1 MATKKQICA
10 VLASTVI
17 AAPILFTSTV
27 SAGANANGILS
38 KLERQ
43 LSVNRIMKDIERLSM
58 DELLQNNQDNARVT
72 GFEGEHEAAKYIQGQ
87 FNKLGL
93 STELRKIE
101 GIDGFIDEGSTCTVD
116 ESNITVKTMTY
127 SQPTNGTLEGEL
139 VYAGKGIIKD
149 GQNDFEGIELD
160 GKIALIQRGSISFA
174 EKAQNAYAN
183 GAKGVIIYNNTAGMV
198 NGTLGSLAD
207 SKGPTVGMSLEE
219 GSKLAEKLKDG
230 ETVTASLK
238 VDTEVRENSYSYNVV
253 GEIPAHKNAK
263 NPQTIVIGA
272 HFDSVS
278 CPGAND
284 NASGTA
290 TILEVAKL
298 LSQPEIKSKLQY
310 NVKFVAFG
318 AEEIGLIGSDEYV
331 QQLIESGESENI
343 AGMINLDM
351 VGTGNQLVTYNLNKD
366 ADHKMTDMAEASI
379 KELGYKYGGHYN
391 SGSSDHAPF
400 EAAGIPAVFIQVDE
414 DPYYHT
420 DEDTVDKIDPFNIE
434 MTSKVVLDM
443 VMDMN
448 DKKPQKLNHKI
459 QKTNIQF
466 ENQQMP
472 RK

>member
-1 MATKKQICA
+1 MKNKKLC
-10 VLASTVI
+10 TI
-17 AAPILFTSTV
+17 AASAVIVAPIIFTTPV
-27 SAGANANGILS
+27 FAGANANGLWS

-58 DELLQNNQDNARVT
+58 DELLENNQDNARVT

-93 STELRKIE
+93 KTELRTID
-101 GIDGFIDEGSTCTVD
+101 GIDGFIDEGSSFSVNGI
-116 ESNITVKTMTY
+116 EKEVKTMTY
-127 SQPTNGTLEGEL
+127 SKATDGVLEGEL
-139 VYAGKGIIKD
+139 AYAGIGTLE
-149 GQNDFEGIELD
+149 QCANANLD
-160 GKIALIQRGSISFA
+160 GKIALIKRGSISFA
-174 EKAQNAYAN
+174 EKANNAYAN
-183 GAKGVIIYNNTAGMV
+183 GAIGVIIYNNTSGML

-207 SKGPTVGMSLEE
+207 SNGPTVGMSLEDGTELVEQINKEE
-219 GSKLAEKLKDG
+219 G
-230 ETVTASLK
+230 LK
-238 VDTEVRENSYSYNVV
+238 VSLNVDTQIRENSYSYNVI

-298 LSQPEIKSKLQY
+298 LSQPEFKNKLQY
-310 NVKFVAFG
+310 NIRFVAFG

-331 QQLIESGESENI
+331 AQLIDSGEAENI

-351 VGTGNQLVTYNLNKD
+351 VGVGESLVTYNLNNE

-400 EAAGIPAVFIQVDE
+400 EASGIPSVFIQFSQ

-420 DEDTVDKIDPFNIE
+420 DEDTVDKVDPENIRQ
-434 MTSKVVLDM
+434 TATVVLDM

-448 DKKPQKLNHKI
+448 DKKPEKPNHKI
-459 QKTNIQF
+459 QKVDMEY